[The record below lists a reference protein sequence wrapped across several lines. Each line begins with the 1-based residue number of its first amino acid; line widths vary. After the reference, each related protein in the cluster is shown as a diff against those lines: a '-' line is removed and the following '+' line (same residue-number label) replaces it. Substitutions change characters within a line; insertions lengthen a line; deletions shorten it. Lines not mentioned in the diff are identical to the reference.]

1 MGKIRNLIISLIM
14 IILGSTFMLAGCD
27 EYRKLAVDFADSE
40 VVVYLSDNP
49 EENIFSLSATVS
61 GAKKNVSTDVTFDIH
76 TAQSSI
82 EQYGSTRKNGDTTT
96 IYYRARSK
104 GTVQVY
110 ATTKEGNKSAVCTVV
125 VKLPIKDVGFKQET
139 LLIGR
144 GIEKD
149 FSSFVKYT
157 PVDTSQTEV
166 TMSVVD
172 ASNMDEMEKIH
183 VDGTK
188 VLVDADST
196 ITSFTLQVTSV
207 HNSEITNTVVV
218 DVVDIIN
225 KVTIEAFDGTD
236 EENPYVELDTDTEG
250 YVLELAQNVDD
261 SSMFKKLIK
270 IKGYIQ
276 SDNQE
281 DEENEDIDIGYLGEN
296 SDYEIRILKYDETT
310 KTYSQINL
318 PYNGDHV
325 EISKQLS
332 NGAFQILQRSKGAE
346 KFKILIDYVDHVDE
360 FTQEIKLTINVQG
373 LPKEIKIKS
382 LGEEV
387 DSITLFKLLE
397 NSQTQGTSLDMEVIG
412 VNGELMNTEP
422 ILLEYE
428 LDGDADFKVITKNKY
443 GDYITNFLNPITTS
457 NDSPLLLSHNYEVSD
472 TIPTELTLKFVSVR
486 YPKVSKTITI
496 TINMSDVASITLP
509 SELRIS
515 NSEENKELKISY
527 VDANNEVT
535 SFDNKLL
542 KINIGNTSIIELNEA
557 ILQEQGKVVFIPKKV
572 GKTTLSVSTPN
583 GVRSRTINVTV
594 FEELLDTTTIK
605 VFDTTLYP
613 TSKSHDVAD
622 IVVKTH
628 GTYQVKYNIN
638 EKYSYLLTDME
649 SKITTTSSI
658 FTIVDGAIVTN
669 KNVGTGTV
677 NVKITGYDSEG
688 ELVKT
693 LEYKFN
699 IIVKAPLISAEPNK
713 YIETIY
719 DKNEVLNY
727 EDTLAKRTIRFTVSP
742 TNASYSKDD
751 MTWIIKV
758 GSTIIEPWNTK
769 EQTVGSSTIITYMFN
784 YNNNI
789 IYIEVNPEDL
799 KSATIYATLA
809 DNSLVFN
816 AICQIRQTFKSE
828 NGVETTSV
836 NEDVN
841 ITFTVLKPT
850 KVSSIVLNNVK
861 QQSVTLSD
869 GTISIKNCY
878 TFDTRNMTVDK
889 DGTFTSGNTYE
900 VSFSMLPTNAT
911 VQELSATHSQST
923 SDLEVVV
930 DNVNKVIKIKVNRQ
944 IDGETII
951 YLRSKDSVDSNVV
964 EQQIYLKVANG
975 SVTNPFEVANAADFE
990 KIKYSLSSHYV
1001 LVSDINLQS
1010 LTDYEPI
1017 GTADTPF
1024 TGTLNGQNTI
1034 ISDNKTTYVQHTIY
1048 NLTIKYAQGQLP
1060 NTTNYLGMFGFI
1072 GETGAVVNINLEGVN
1087 IEVAD
1092 SNSNQDVYIGAIA
1105 GFSKGLI
1112 YNCTVRDSSA
1122 IEKSSIEDIFED
1134 NAKKPGINY
1143 RTMGS
1148 FKYAYVGGIVGMLIG
1163 TEDVETNFSDRLN
1176 LINDQNANINT
1187 DDEDEVI
1194 SNFKN
1199 NKAYMD
1205 IVAYSTIPTGAI
1217 TVGGLVGYN
1226 LGAKIISTS
1235 DASYDAIVAVNTH
1248 PTANMNNVY
1257 SVVGGLIGTNFG
1269 TIDNYTA
1276 KTFVNGQTYAGGLIG
1291 INYGGVTNNTV
1302 LPIVRG
1308 KDYTGG
1314 LIAYNVNNK
1323 KLDITKLTKAMFPDV
1338 YIDGVENN
1346 IYKLNGDFYNNIF
1359 TKKVSGEDIVI
1370 SPIAKAKIIGN
1381 KVQFVD
1387 NANINLKDNNNFK
1400 SIYNTA
1406 IIGEKYVGGLIG
1418 ASFDDDALIEE
1429 NSDRISYTIEETISS
1444 NSVYSYFIVSTQETN
1459 KTGRIIYN
1467 YSASS
1472 KTDNKNKYY
1481 GDIVSIASDADGA
1494 VGGLI
1499 GLASHANITKS
1510 FVNANINISSNDTT
1524 QNVGGLVGKL
1534 IGTETNNDAI
1544 LRIAD
1549 SHTNGVVIVQNKLNN
1564 IGAFVGDASK
1574 LHKKSY
1580 RLLTEATYNGNSKK
1594 FYNIQSS
1601 YSLMKVS
1608 EDTINYVSSVGYING
1623 FSGNDTTIEIEENS
1637 ILIGGQSIPND
1648 SSTRTYTYD
1657 NITAINSFYIG
1668 FTIKY
1673 LESSDG
1679 SIDLS
1684 SNMFNADYNNIQTL
1698 TFEYDAVK
1706 TGYTQIGDEP
1716 NVNED
1721 YNFYYFNQ
1729 EYGETGSG
1737 KTISYANFRQS
1748 DYIPIRNDEN
1758 IIVEV
1763 EWTNV
1768 TSANINAEGTFTTY
1782 YVKEENELENGFG
1795 DNSTKVDFG
1804 NGEEYVINTK
1814 AYNWYKNDY
1823 VYTNPTDSNM
1833 KFKTYNGFPVIL
1845 ALEEYKTVNSTSIT
1859 YANELK
1865 FVVDLPPMGVGV
1877 ELISDNVK
1885 SFVHDIEGGKEIL
1898 LTISELDSKYY
1909 NTDGTLNA
1917 FDNYSSTDK
1926 ILFSNQVKE
1935 NIDRENT
1942 YILKD
1947 IINITALPKFVG
1959 STKLQYRSVNGLVSF
1974 GYDSEGNETIKV
1986 LGAGKDQ
1993 IEITSLYNTEV
2004 SYVANINIISKL
2016 SNIKLLQNKRATS
2029 EITTIEC
2036 VKNVETSFYADINS
2050 IHSMALNSKMYDFE
2064 LSQRQNVG
2072 TRYYFTHMVGSTLS
2086 IYFNVADMGN
2096 IETPYKLNDQE
2107 VIEEIVNVNGES
2119 KLIRYVDILANE
2131 VSILGTEEGAKYSTI
2146 LAVPYII
2153 LDQENFFKVTLND
2166 VENIASSFTEG
2177 VDGMAGTFSIASD
2190 IIKPLQIRVFNKT
2203 FSMSVDKPS
2212 TEFSAFTEPFIT
2224 VTLTTDNFDEQL
2236 YYVVSNGMTDSGE
2249 NNAETNNANQFTVA
2263 LGNLQVSSYAH
2274 SENRVDRKKTYQF
2287 KLNVTKING
2296 LYNTIENNENYTI
2309 TFYTKDSNGDVE
2321 FIKTTNITI
2330 LPQPVSKTSIL
2341 HYPSSEYEEVVEDG
2355 KTTFVPKANE
2365 VAYDNI
2371 IPGYMG
2377 LLKINLSPYYANIN
2391 NVVVESSVVNGVS
2404 ITFEQLVYEEN
2415 IDTHEFKYLTA
2426 YPQAQISSSGNGIIA
2441 LKRSNNTS
2449 NGYEYDG
2456 NIYIRTILPSSV
2468 VSGTIFTISVTVYAY
2483 SNGELVSYK
2492 VETLDLEAI
2501 CPPELHITYKGSNFG
2516 VVARGTSNTIRVTG
2530 DGIEGNYIDFD
2541 KYTTLSIYNGATEY
2555 GVSGKVRISKV
2566 SDNEYTLTVASDV
2579 PQGSTIVLVGYTEK
2593 TINDKLYT
2601 SRSELKLKVADFVV
2615 ESITVENVFDGVYQS
2630 ILNQTQLL
2638 RVEVNEISYNP
2649 SIAGMAKKIKEF
2661 TDSISTKLNSRNENA
2676 TWYQR
2681 VYNLDGTFN
2690 DASLTAGDYGT
2701 FVIDVRG
2708 NGNMYIRN
2716 TVKNSTDV
2724 LVAKA
2729 IINYSFGTSP
2739 NIQLGDPNEFTMA
2752 NPTMDESFIVE
2763 LECEFSFNVTRNTED
2778 ETPEPISTA
2787 EQFVGME
2794 AGINYILTND
2804 IVLTNYK
2811 PLDTEIASL
2820 DGNGYVITINDFD
2833 LSLETDENGNV
2844 TTDTSSLELGLF
2856 STIAEGTIIKNL
2868 VIEIVPLGAPHV
2880 VDEASNNSTQ
2890 DLLIDASAYDSV
2902 SFGFVAA
2909 TNEGTITNVQVVND
2923 SRANEVRREREAL
2936 LLDYYGSENYTAKVY
2951 TDVANRSI
2959 SIVKVQTKTDVSTAE
2974 VAGLVA
2980 TNNGYITNSCVEN
2993 ITINGAGYVAGIAVR
3008 NNGTISS
3015 TYYKGANLLN
3025 QSSELIESAGTAG
3038 LVVFN
3043 SSGATIQ
3050 YCYTMARE
3058 GWSYTYDDLDE
3069 DNNMSNGKITYY
3081 DIDINVDSA
3090 EDYSFI
3096 LGASSGIDYIKHRD
3110 ITGISAT
3117 EKNLFTGVY
3126 NSNTLTIND
3135 GTRDL
3140 QVTSGSELYKLA
3152 MITLLNESDMFTY
3165 RAVNSGIN
3173 VDTDAAGFVFQ
3184 NEGTI
3189 SNSYANMLVNAAHS
3203 AGFVFT
3209 SGDEGIIEDCY
3220 SLSSVRIGS
3229 DAHSPFTGKTLENTE
3244 SSYNATTSNINYSH
3258 YLKIDQSIKF
3268 TDAESKP
3275 YTIVMKDKFYD
3286 TNEPATNLEAQE
3298 LLSYNSFQGYAFNND
3313 FELNVDILRNVWFI
3327 PSRINASSYSTY
3339 EVLQNNFKHS
3349 YYAPNRPELISAN
3362 LRTLSIRV
3370 LLNDYET
3377 SSTLQYEYIP
3387 SLVIGE
3393 SIRNPYLVYN
3403 AKTFNDYGTM
3413 SIYTS
3418 AGEVNK
3424 NYIRFISDITFDG
3437 ESVNSIK
3444 AETYNTA
3451 FAGDIDGNGMTINEL
3466 KLIAE
3471 SNLEA
3476 EEKIDHLGLFGKL
3489 YSFKVR
3495 SGAGDELSTTYT
3507 AIVRNLN
3514 INVKNVDGTGVM
3526 YVGVLAGEMI
3536 DSYAFNIK
3544 VYADEEVYI
3553 NGQNAVG
3560 GVVGKISGNSE
3571 LVNVTSNVSV
3581 AATNKNTLTG
3591 GLFNAYD
3598 GTEETLKTISYA
3610 GGIAGIVDVNGRTND
3625 VKTAQKYARIRKLDV
3640 YGNTTISG
3648 DIVGGI
3654 FGYVGT
3660 SSTASDVH
3668 FTITNDGSAT
3678 PRLVAKYSAGGITG
3692 EHRGKI
3698 ERSYIAHS
3706 NQSEINEDIKAN
3718 INKTTHSSSTS
3729 KTYTRLFNGSSM
3741 AESYYIGGIAG
3752 MNIGG
3757 TISDTYSNVDVINGI
3772 SKFAGGVVG
3781 LNIGG
3786 TIKSVYTTASV
3797 KGKYI
3802 GGFIGLAVNGG
3813 LLEYEM
3819 GNGLGNNYQEDGLVI
3834 NNIIDLVQTK
3844 LDLSSLILN
3853 SVVSANIWRQEDLD
3867 SVSYDNIG
3875 SFIGKIIDRDNYNP
3889 DGSSTSIISTSSK
3902 NARKLAEVN
3911 VFTNATK
3918 TVNGRIKELKEIGS
3932 KNSTCNYE
3940 IYESDYSDSYKDDSV
3955 RYNSGIY
3962 GVIKNGDKDEYYYY
3976 SRMKEYGSLRTI
3988 EEIISRT
3995 TSSTISKGYE
4005 TAGYSPVKISNDQI
4019 WTTLNV
4025 TTHQLPNIYKGWSSI
4040 YWEGTGVN
4048 NVGNPDSDHVLP
4060 SLIARPNVSIVRV
4073 YTKEDLKLMTTL
4085 RSSEFVLIND
4095 IDMSG
4100 EVWTPVG
4107 TDSDPFTG
4115 SIHSD
4120 FDSSNNYNS
4129 WTILNLSIA
4138 SSEGDSAGLLGTVSG
4153 ATLKEFNVNITS
4165 IQLTDKVEKELHIG
4179 GLVGMTKSDEP
4190 STIENV
4196 TVIGGSSV
4204 EKAVYNDYTK
4214 DDKVEGIG
4222 TNYLYFTGS
4231 SEIVGTNIVSIGG
4244 VVGTA
4249 INSEINNCSA
4259 LNLHLYAKDE
4269 ATNAGSK
4276 GENVS
4281 ANAIGGVVGYYSS
4294 DKMATVDGLYSK
4306 NIYIGNGEGAGT
4318 YNNEVYFG
4326 GAIGYGNSAYLRN
4339 TTVYDFAISEQINM
4353 KVDKAIHIGGIAGDF
4368 TGIVFNAVVSN
4379 NATKDKF
4386 TYTINAN
4393 TVEVSNK
4400 IDLIINTD
4408 KQAEVHV
4415 GGGFG
4420 LLSDLGLQYE
4430 ASPVFFGS
4438 TPARSDSNPFGE
4450 IATINGQTT
4459 GQYMIETTSNAII
4472 TEIDMSISSNASSV
4486 GTYVGGVAGRLD
4498 APIYNAVTYGDIS
4511 LTSKN
4516 DSYMGGIAGY
4526 AQNDFIQNSY
4536 SNRVLSFNDPASVKH
4551 DNSLHIG
4558 GGIGYLRQ
4566 SGGFTA
4572 TNRNELSQNV
4582 VSTGEISIK
4591 QDNFGTSYIGGLLGK
4606 AENITLLSS
4615 ISNTNITFGVSSAL
4629 EKDYATSYVGG
4640 FVGYFLQNGPDAGY
4654 KYTMIKNSYCT
4665 GTIAL
4670 ATNSYQN
4677 GGAGGFVGKVV
4688 VQTSD
4693 KYGDVTEQNT
4703 ADIRNCYTISRIIPY
4718 SSASANIKKII
4729 TTDTY
4734 YKGGFVGNIEGTFNP
4749 LTNCFFNKEI
4759 FSTYENSTNE
4769 LLTKRYISDSPV
4781 AINYGLGLTLDDML
4795 YGSSSILENALT
4807 DTITSVSNETVTI
4820 KDSVNPTLS
4829 VEVDVWHFE
4838 ENAYPTLTFYFE
4850 SKYDVTY
4857 SQNSIDIGIPYI
4869 VSYNYTNP
4877 SFGNIDYEEHDF
4889 AGLSSEERAIKE
4901 QQIAEEKVRQ
4911 EELLKKYNITYLLGG
4926 VSVNQYYTY
4935 KVIKENEVITGYTH
4949 QEIIEKTISSIKS
4962 SKNTYGIQSVG
4973 TEQNPLVISDTNID
4987 LTAQT
4992 DSKYNYDFTDQ
5003 AVIIV
5008 DANSFKNKYS
5018 ANSGKL
5024 ENATLLFKPRTG
5036 KTLVNN
5042 LVFVEVDTYSLIY
5055 GLKVTTL
5062 DKIITTNNGEINN
5075 LSTPTTKSLIE
5086 YNNGVVNNLNLSSI
5100 ESNSYLISTNNGVID
5115 TVKFTRTSGKEF
5127 SLVNINTMKGFVNA
5141 IQIELKD
5148 AESTSFDASIYNVAK
5163 SNAGVVNNYMIKV
5176 EHSKTNSIAYK
5187 YKGNTNSSEMIFAS
5201 VDTDDYIKIDITN
5214 TNRTYIAVENNTR
5227 AHAIDVFSGNGSE
5240 LRENISHLS
5249 YYTDE
5254 VAYDFANDWVIITG
5268 LNNNMPL
5275 LRNLLRDNYY
5285 DQDLGNNYYFGS
5297 TEVTPSSDIYSVD
5310 TAEKM
5315 AYVGEVISN
5324 ATTGT
5329 ITLNITKDIDLAGKI
5344 WKPINI
5350 QRGVT
5355 VNVQGNGHTISNIS
5369 VIEKSADAGLF
5380 GTSLGLLRVNDLLM
5394 KDGYTAVIGG
5404 YAVDKSNSVILSS
5417 YDIDN
5422 LANSLYGYSAGSVV
5436 GKVNAVNKKDTV
5448 LTLSRVGN
5456 QYVYVAGSYKDTC
5469 QTAVGGLVGLVS
5481 WGRAGILNSYVNS
5494 PFMSGSPKSAGLAYA
5509 NSNTIQI
5516 SNNYVANYDIARAE
5530 MEVAGPYKYATY
5542 ELVNKWSNET
5552 FSDNGTVYKTTEY
5565 NYYLNDSEVLSS
5577 DTKKIGATLDKLR
5590 THTLP
5595 EFDWSVDW
5603 VRIRAWNDGLPYSMF
5618 KTEYWIEYGAKAV
5631 NGTDYTVSGSTYTI
5645 KTENGLAWLAYYS
5658 DQGNTFE
5665 GKTINLE
5672 SKKEY
5677 DMAGKLWTPIGGNAH
5692 NFKGT
5697 FNGNSATIS
5706 NLSITQYF
5714 SYNGTE
5720 VVPSTDNNNVG
5731 FFGVAYSATIKDII
5745 LDMATVTGNEYVGGI
5760 VGSATDSIIES
5771 CTTDTTTTIV
5781 GNSYVGGIAGFV
5793 KCSNGATASRRKS
5806 VVSNATNNAR
5816 VSGHSHVG
5824 GIVGRAL
5831 YGITQMSTNYGTI
5844 KVTNNGTSTAA
5855 NGIGGIV
5862 GSSEE
5867 GAIYEV
5873 INNGSVYGYDAIFV
5887 SNAKYVGGIVGDFNS
5902 TTAMLI
5908 NAQVNN
5914 NDVIGSISG
5923 STGVLCGNVKD
5934 TSLIVMAYSTQGVKI
5949 GSSTTVSKKY
5959 IGNSDT
5965 TSSFY
5970 GSPSSLTSSTPM
5982 LTDNSVWSG
5991 TGNSV
5996 KLDYTIPTE
6005 YKDYYTTS
6013 NTFTID
6019 SKEAYQYLNY
6029 VIHKRAKY
6037 NYENKFDYF
6046 NIIVKVGTY
6055 EVVNNYRDASEYY
6068 IFSGEFKSAT
6078 SGSQATFNISDSSN
6092 KSYNHGGLFGVVQN
6106 ATFKDIKITTSSTTY
6121 GSTDYN
6127 YMGMFAGRSNGYN
6140 TFTNITIDS
6149 TATLYGNANVGGI
6162 VGNMTTSDKVESCTV
6177 KGITISAKSYFV
6189 GGVIGNMGAGSS
6201 ITSTKSEAKVATST
6215 ANSHVGGIVGKAD
6228 GENTSI
6234 TNCTASG
6241 YVTADTRYAGGIAG
6255 SATGTSSSKIT
6266 ITGNTYSGIVYGKEY
6281 LGGIVGYMT
6290 YSTVT
6295 GNTMNGNIYVYR
6307 TDSDSGKVNKKLPD
6321 WGFGYSLT
6329 LGSDNKTISATN
6341 GSPVEYGKINGLS
6354 YANSNKIHFVVGN
6367 DKDIDSSNTLG
6378 SSAKIYIQD
6387 EHVRYSLSWSNTK
6400 VYHEE
6405 GFLSFNDAAV
6415 AEGTATISAQK
6426 YLEIYLNTTYE
6437 TSSTNSSTTKSI
6449 SNFGQGSVDTTLWVN
6464 ASETKA
6470 FDAFKDNI
6478 EGKSFDFT
6486 GTW

>member
-40 VVVYLSDNP
+40 VVVYLSDDP

-61 GAKKNVSTDVTFDIH
+61 GAKKSVSTDVTFDIH

-82 EQYGSTRKNGDTTT
+82 EQYGSTQKNGDTTT

-125 VKLPIKDVGFKQET
+125 VKLPIKDIGFKQET

-157 PVDTSQTEV
+157 PADTSQTEV

-172 ASNMDEMEKIH
+172 ASNTDEMEKIH

-236 EENPYVELDTDTEG
+236 EENPYVELDTDSEG

-270 IKGYIQ
+270 IKGYIKN
-276 SDNQE
+276 DNQE
-281 DEENEDIDIGYLGEN
+281 DEENEDIDIGYLGGS

-310 KTYSQINL
+310 KTYSQIDL
-318 PYNGDHV
+318 PYSGDHV

-332 NGAFQILQRSKGAE
+332 NGAFQVLQRSKGTE

-382 LGEEV
+382 LGEEI
-387 DSITLFKLLE
+387 DSITLFRLLE

-428 LDGDADFKVITKNKY
+428 LDGDSDFKVITKNKY
-443 GDYITNFLNPITTS
+443 GDLITNFLNPITTS

-515 NSEENKELKISY
+515 NSEENKELKVSY
-527 VDANNEVT
+527 VDANNEIT

-557 ILQEQGKVVFIPKKV
+557 ILQEQGKIVFIPKKV

-628 GTYQVKYNIN
+628 GTYQIKYNIN
-638 EKYSYLLTDME
+638 GKYSYLLTDME

-677 NVKITGYDSEG
+677 NVRIVGYDSEG
-688 ELVKT
+688 ELVKA
-693 LEYKFN
+693 LEFKFN

-769 EQTVGSSTIITYMFN
+769 EQTVGASTIITYMFN

-799 KSATIYATLA
+799 KSATIYATLS

-930 DNVNKVIKIKVNRQ
+930 DNVNKIIKIKVNRQ

-951 YLRSKDSVDSNVV
+951 YLRSKDSIDSNVV

-1048 NLTIKYAQGQLP
+1048 NLNIKRAQGQLP
-1060 NTTNYLGMFGFI
+1060 NITNYLGMFGFI

-1087 IEVAD
+1087 IEISD

-1112 YNCTVRDSSA
+1112 YNCTVRDSSV

-1134 NAKKPGINY
+1134 SAKKPGINY

-1176 LINDQNANINT
+1176 LINDQNANIDT

-1226 LGAKIISTS
+1226 LGAKIVSTS

-1276 KTFVNGQTYAGGLIG
+1276 KTFVNGQTYTGGLIG
-1291 INYGGVTNNTV
+1291 INYGKVTNNTV

-1338 YIDGVENN
+1338 YIDGSENS
-1346 IYKLNGDFYNNIF
+1346 IYKLSGDFYNNIF
-1359 TKKVSGEDIVI
+1359 TKKVNGADVVI
-1370 SPIAKAKIIGN
+1370 SPIAEARVVGN

-1387 NANINLKDNNNFK
+1387 NANINLRDNNNFK

-1418 ASFDDDALIEE
+1418 ASFDDDALVEE
-1429 NSDRISYTIEETISS
+1429 DSDQISYTIEETISS

-1481 GDIVSIASDADGA
+1481 GDIVSIASVADGA

-1510 FVNANINISSNDTT
+1510 FVNANINISSNDTV

-1534 IGTETNNDAI
+1534 IGTETNDDAI

-1564 IGAFVGDASK
+1564 IGTFVGDASK

-1580 RLLTEATYNGNSKK
+1580 KLLTSATYNGNSKK

-1601 YSLMKVS
+1601 YSLMQVS
-1608 EDTINYVSSVGYING
+1608 EDTINYASNFEFIDR
-1623 FSGNDTTIEIEENS
+1623 FSGNDTTIEVEENS

-1673 LESSDG
+1673 LATTND

-1684 SNMFNADYNNIQTL
+1684 SSMFNADYNNIQTL
-1698 TFEYDAVK
+1698 TFKYGDVK
-1706 TGYTQIGDEP
+1706 TGYIEKGE
-1716 NVNED
+1716 

-1748 DYIPIRNDEN
+1748 DYIPIRDDEN
-1758 IIVEV
+1758 VIVDV

-1768 TSANINAEGTFTTY
+1768 KTANINAEGTFSTY

-1795 DNSTKVDFG
+1795 KDATKVDFG
-1804 NGEEYVINTK
+1804 NGEEYVIKTD
-1814 AYNWYKNDY
+1814 AYNWYMNDY
-1823 VYTNPTDSNM
+1823 EYTNPTDSEM
-1833 KFKTYNGFPVIL
+1833 KFKAYEGFPVIL
-1845 ALEEYKTVNSTSIT
+1845 ALEEYKTVNGTPIIS

-1993 IEITSLYNTEV
+1993 IEITSLYNTDV
-2004 SYVANINIISKL
+2004 SYVVNINIISKL

-2050 IHSMALNSKMYDFE
+2050 IHSMAINSKMYDFE

-2072 TRYYFTHMVGSTLS
+2072 TRYYFTHTVGSTLS
-2086 IYFNVADMGN
+2086 IYFNVEDMGN
-2096 IETPYKLNDQE
+2096 IESPYKLNDQE

-2177 VDGMAGTFSIASD
+2177 VDGMAGTFSVVSD

-2212 TEFSAFTEPFIT
+2212 TEFSAFTEPVIT

-2249 NNAETNNANQFTVA
+2249 NNAEINNANQFIVA
-2263 LGNLQVSSYAH
+2263 LGNLQVSSYAQN
-2274 SENRVDRKKTYQF
+2274 ENRVDRKKTYQF
-2287 KLNVTKING
+2287 KLNVTKIDG
-2296 LYNTIENNENYTI
+2296 LYNTIENSENYTI

-2415 IDTHEFKYLTA
+2415 VDTHEFKYLTA

-2449 NGYEYDG
+2449 NGYVYDG

-2701 FVIDVRG
+2701 FVIDVRD

-2716 TVKNSTDV
+2716 TVKNTTDV

-2880 VDEASNNSTQ
+2880 IDEASNNSTQ
-2890 DLLIDASAYDSV
+2890 DLLIDASTYDSV

-2959 SIVKVQTKTDVSTAE
+2959 SIVKIQTKSDISTAQI
-2974 VAGLVA
+2974 AGLVA

-2993 ITINGAGYVAGIAVR
+2993 ITINGVGYVAGIAVR

-3081 DIDINVDSA
+3081 DIDINVDPS

-3140 QVTSGSELYKLA
+3140 QVTSGSELYRLA
-3152 MITLLNESDMFTY
+3152 MITLLNDSDMFTY

-3286 TNEPATNLEAQE
+3286 TDEPATNLEAQE
-3298 LLSYNSFQGYAFNND
+3298 LLSYNSFQGYAFNSD
-3313 FELNVDILRNVWFI
+3313 FEINVDILRNVWFI
-3327 PSRINASSYSTY
+3327 PSRINASSYDTY
-3339 EVLQNNFKHS
+3339 NVLKNNFKHS

-3387 SLVIGE
+3387 SLIIGE

-3495 SGAGDELSTTYT
+3495 SGAGNELSTTYT

-3598 GTEETLKTISYA
+3598 GTENTLKTISYA

-3668 FTITNDGSAT
+3668 FTITNDGSST

-3718 INKTTHSSSTS
+3718 INKTTHNSSTS
-3729 KTYTRLFNGSSM
+3729 KTYTKLFNGSSM

-3797 KGKYI
+3797 KGKYV

-3819 GNGLGNNYQEDGLVI
+3819 GNGLGNNFKEDGLVI
-3834 NNIIDLVQTK
+3834 NNIVDLVQTK
-3844 LDLSSLILN
+3844 LELSSLILN

-3867 SVSYDNIG
+3867 AVSYDNIG
-3875 SFIGKIIDRDNYNP
+3875 SFIGKIIDRENYNP
-3889 DGSSTSIISTSSK
+3889 EGSSTSIISTASK

-3911 VFTNATK
+3911 VFANATK
-3918 TVNGRIKELKEIGS
+3918 TVNGRVKELKEIGS
-3932 KNSTCNYE
+3932 KNSTCYE
-3940 IYESDYSDSYKDDSV
+3940 IYESDYSDTYSEDA
-3955 RYNSGIY
+3955 RYSTGIY
-3962 GVIKNGDKDEYYYY
+3962 GIIQKGDKAEYYYY

-3988 EEIISRT
+3988 EEIISRI
-3995 TSSTISKGYE
+3995 TIGTIAKGYE
-4005 TAGYSPVKISNDQI
+4005 NARYSVVNISNDYT

-4025 TTHQLPNIYKGWSSI
+4025 TTHELPNIYKGWSTI

-4085 RSSEFVLIND
+4085 RSSEFVLMND
-4095 IDMSG
+4095 IDMEG

-4129 WTILNLSIA
+4129 WTILNLTIA

-4153 ATLKEFNVNITS
+4153 ATLKEFNVNIQS
-4165 IQLTDKVEKELHIG
+4165 IQLTNKVEKELHIG
-4179 GLVGMTKSDEP
+4179 GLVGMTKTDEP

-4204 EKAVYNDYTK
+4204 VKADYDSYTK

-4222 TNYLYFTGS
+4222 TNYLYFIGS

-4244 VVGTA
+4244 VAGTA
-4249 INSEINNCSA
+4249 INSEINNCSS

-4281 ANAIGGVVGYYSS
+4281 ANAIGGVVGYYRS

-4306 NIYIGNGEGAGT
+4306 NIYIGNGEGAGN

-4339 TTVYDFAISEQINM
+4339 TTVYNFAIAEQIKM
-4353 KVDKAIHIGGIAGDF
+4353 KVDKPIHIGGIAGDF

-4379 NATKDKF
+4379 NTNKDKF
-4386 TYTINAN
+4386 TYTINSN
-4393 TVEVSNK
+4393 TIEVSNK
-4400 IDLIINTD
+4400 IDLIIDTN

-4420 LLSDLGLQYE
+4420 LLSDLGIQYE

-4438 TPARSDSNPFGE
+4438 TPARSDSNPFGQ

-4511 LTSKN
+4511 LSSKN
-4516 DSYMGGIAGY
+4516 DSYIGGIAGY

-4536 SNRVLSFNDPASVKH
+4536 SNRVLSFNDPTSVKH
-4551 DNSLHIG
+4551 NNSLHIG
-4558 GGIGYLRQ
+4558 GGIGYLKQ

-4572 TNRNELSQNV
+4572 TTRNELSQNV
-4582 VSTGEISIK
+4582 VSTGEISINK
-4591 QDNFGTSYIGGLLGK
+4591 DNFGTSYIGGLLGK

-4615 ISNTNITFGVSSAL
+4615 ISNTNITFGVESAL

-4640 FVGYFLQNGPDAGY
+4640 FVGYFLQNGPDTGY

-4670 ATNSYQN
+4670 ATNSYQK

-4688 VQTSD
+4688 VQTAD
-4693 KYGDVTEQNT
+4693 KYGTVTEQNT

-4734 YKGGFVGNIEGTFNP
+4734 YKGGFVGSIEDTFNP

-4781 AINYGLGLTLDDML
+4781 TINYGLGLTLDDML
-4795 YGSSSILENALT
+4795 YGSSSILENALS
-4807 DTITSVSNETVTI
+4807 DTITSVTNETVTI
-4820 KDSVNPTLS
+4820 KDSANPTLS

-4877 SFGNIDYEEHDF
+4877 SFGSIDYEEHNF
-4889 AGLSSEERAIKE
+4889 SGLSTEEKAIKE
-4901 QQIAEEKVRQ
+4901 QQIAEEKARQ
-4911 EELLKKYNITYLLGG
+4911 EVLLNKYNVAYLLGG

-4935 KVIKENEVITGYTH
+4935 KVIKDNDVITGYTH
-4949 QEIIEKTISSIKS
+4949 QEVIENTITSIKS

-4987 LTAQT
+4987 LTTQT
-4992 DSKYNYDFTDQ
+4992 DGNYNYDFTDQ

-5008 DANSFKNKYS
+5008 DATSFKNKYS

-5024 ENATLLFKPRTG
+5024 ENSTLLFKPRVA

-5042 LVFVEVDTYSLIY
+5042 LVFEEVDTYSLIY
-5055 GLKVTTL
+5055 GFKVATL
-5062 DKIITTNNGEINN
+5062 NKIIITNNGEINN
-5075 LSTPTTKSLIE
+5075 LTCPTSTYLMET
-5086 YNNGVVNNLNLSSI
+5086 NNGVINNISLSSI
-5100 ESNSYLISTNNGVID
+5100 SATAKFVTTNNGVID
-5115 TVKFTRTSGKEF
+5115 TVKYINSNKEF
-5127 SLVNINTMKGFVNA
+5127 VFVNTNTEKGFINA
-5141 IQIELKD
+5141 VQIELN
-5148 AESTSFDASIYNVAK
+5148 SLPASATETGYNVVG
-5163 SNAGVVNNYMIKV
+5163 SNNGIVNNYMLKATTSGSTKV
-5176 EHSKTNSIAYK
+5176 VYK
-5187 YKGNTNSSEMIFAS
+5187 YKGNTNSSEFIFVS
-5201 VDTDDYIKIDITN
+5201 IDTDDYIKIDLN
-5214 TNRTYIAVENNTR
+5214 ATNRTYIVVGNNTR

-5240 LRENISHLS
+5240 LRENISHLN

-5285 DQDLGNNYYFGS
+5285 DKDLGADYYFNS
-5297 TEVTPSSDIYSVD
+5297 TEVTPSSGIYSVD
-5310 TAEKM
+5310 SADEL

-5329 ITLNITKDIDLAGKI
+5329 ITINITADIDLAQKV

-5350 QRGVT
+5350 QSGVI

-5369 VIEKSADAGLF
+5369 AIEKNADAGLF
-5380 GTSLGLLRVNDLLM
+5380 GTSLGTLRIIDVLM

-5404 YAVDKSNSVILSS
+5404 YTVDKSNSVILSS

-5422 LANSLYGYSAGSVV
+5422 FSENYCYGAGSVA
-5436 GKVNAVNKKDTV
+5436 GKVLAPSASGVAI
-5448 LTLSRVGN
+5448 TLSRVGN
-5456 QYVYVAGSYKDTC
+5456 QYVYVAGSYKDSC
-5469 QTAVGGLVGLVS
+5469 QTAVGGLVGLVAR
-5481 WGRAGILNSYVNS
+5481 GKAGILNSYVNS

-5509 NSNTIQI
+5509 TGNNINISNT
-5516 SNNYVANYDIARAE
+5516 YVANYDIARVE
-5530 MEVAGPYKYATY
+5530 MEVGGPYKYVKY
-5542 ELVNKWSNET
+5542 ELTNKYGT
-5552 FSDNGTVYKTTEY
+5552 TQFSDNGKTYKTTEY

-5577 DTKKIGATLDKLR
+5577 ETKKIGATLDKLR

-5618 KTEYWIEYGAKAV
+5618 KTEYWIEYGKNAV
-5631 NGTDYTVSGSTYTI
+5631 SGTDYSVSGSTYTI

-5658 DQGNTFE
+5658 DKGNTFS

-5672 SKKEY
+5672 SGKEY
-5677 DMAGKLWTPIGGNAH
+5677 DMAGKLWTPIGGSAH

-5697 FNGNSATIS
+5697 FNGNGATIS

-5720 VVPSTDNNNVG
+5720 VVPSTNNNNVG
-5731 FFGVAYSATIKDII
+5731 LFGITSSATIKNVNIK
-5745 LDMATVTGNEYVGGI
+5745 MATVTGDEYVGGI
-5760 VGSATDSIIES
+5760 VGSATDSILES

-5793 KCSNGATASRRKS
+5793 KCENGATATRRKS

-5831 YGITQMSTNYGTI
+5831 YGITQMSTNNGTI
-5844 KVTNNGTSTAA
+5844 KVTNNGTNTAA
-5855 NGIGGIV
+5855 SGIGGIV
-5862 GSSEE
+5862 GSSKE

-5873 INNGSVYGYDAIFV
+5873 INNGSVSGYDAIFAN
-5887 SNAKYVGGIVGDFNS
+5887 NAQNVGGIVGTFES

-5914 NDVIGSISG
+5914 NDVIGSKSD
-5923 STGVLCGNVKD
+5923 STGVLCGNVSD
-5934 TSLIVMAYSTQGVKI
+5934 TSLIIMAYSTQGVKI

-5959 IGNSDT
+5959 FGNSDT

-5970 GSPSSLTSSTPM
+5970 GSPSSLTSSNSM

-5991 TGNSV
+5991 SGNSL

-6046 NIIVKVGTY
+6046 NITVKVGTY
-6055 EVVNNYRDASEYY
+6055 EVVNNYSDSSEYY
-6068 IFSGEFKSAT
+6068 IFSGTFKSAT
-6078 SGSQATFNISDSSN
+6078 SGSQATFKISDSSN
-6092 KSYNHGGLFGVVQN
+6092 KSDKHGGLFGVVKN
-6106 ATFKDIKITTSSTTY
+6106 ATFKDIKITTANTSY
-6121 GSTDYN
+6121 GSSSYN
-6127 YMGMFAGRSNGYN
+6127 YIGMFAGSSNGYN

-6149 TATLYGNANVGGI
+6149 TATLYGKTNVGGI
-6162 VGNMTTSDKVESCTV
+6162 IGTMITSDKVENCSV
-6177 KGITISAKSYFV
+6177 IGLEISANSNA
-6189 GGVIGNMGAGSS
+6189 GGVTGTMGAGTT
-6201 ITSTKSEAKVATST
+6201 ITSTTTSARVNVT
-6215 ANSHVGGIVGKAD
+6215 KDSSYAGGIAGNVGGANI
-6228 GENTSI
+6228 SI

-6241 YVTADTRYAGGIAG
+6241 EVIANKKYAGGIVGYAI
-6255 SATGTSSSKIT
+6255 GTSSSKIT
-6266 ITGNTYSGIVYGKEY
+6266 ITGNTYSGTVYGKEY
-6281 LGGIVGYMT
+6281 LGGIVGYMSN
-6290 YSTVT
+6290 STVT

-6307 TDSDSGKVNKKLPD
+6307 TDSDNGKKSASMNNF
-6321 WGFGYSLT
+6321 GFSYSLT
-6329 LGSDNKTISATN
+6329 HDDGTLSFTPGSGIYYGKYDIRSHIDTNNIDHIIGNGENENNTVSNTSKITVVDDYVYYTIAMTYKDKNRTGSIGMYNYYIYAKFAIAATRYTEQFIYYNDSNTYDGEAAANKTIETDQLT
-6341 GSPVEYGKINGLS
+6341 GSDAGWWSIGAGYGDAFTDLQN
-6354 YANSNKIHFVVGN
+6354 NKIP
-6367 DKDIDSSNTLG
+6367 
-6378 SSAKIYIQD
+6378 
-6387 EHVRYSLSWSNTK
+6387 
-6400 VYHEE
+6400 
-6405 GFLSFNDAAV
+6405 
-6415 AEGTATISAQK
+6415 
-6426 YLEIYLNTTYE
+6426 E
-6437 TSSTNSSTTKSI
+6437 T
-6449 SNFGQGSVDTTLWVN
+6449 
-6464 ASETKA
+6464 
-6470 FDAFKDNI
+6470 
-6478 EGKSFDFT
+6478 SFDFT